1 MWMLSSK
8 INSQRTTFPTTNII
22 AIIYLTK
29 SLLPNCFTEMTT
41 SASESIY
48 IIHQKPYSMH
58 KCVKE
63 DKTAKLYPCDNLY
76 VVDSK

>member
-1 MWMLSSK
+1 MLSSK
-8 INSQRTTFPTTNII
+8 INSQRTTFPTTSII

-29 SLLPNCFTEMTT
+29 SLLPNCFTEVTT

-48 IIHQKPYSMH
+48 IIHQKLYSMH
-58 KCVKE
+58 KCVEE
-63 DKTAKLYPCDNLY
+63 DKIAKLYSFDSLC